1 MAEIKVSGIPVET
14 FSKPIREALGHYS
27 SITDGKVQFDADAA
41 AELIQSP
48 DSESASSRPTDVDY
62 RGKAVGRLTV
72 IALAPQDGTGT
83 PLEDPQARPF
93 LMAGKPNPK
102 WKPVPQTCHT
112 AAHLTIATY
121 MLPREGK
128 ENSAAMYQGS
138 IQQRLLNGGRLRF
151 HTLGQKLEAGKTP
164 ATQEPLVSLYTGYDE
179 HDTRFGSQTALVNRK
194 ELVQVFGTL
203 STQKPSQIFEVLA
216 ATR

>member
-14 FSKPIREALGHYS
+14 ISKPIREALGHYS
-27 SITDGKVQFDADAA
+27 SMTNGTVQFDADAA

-62 RGKAVGRLTV
+62 RGEAIGRLTV

-83 PLEDPQARPF
+83 PLENPQAEPF
-93 LMAGKPNPK
+93 LIAGKPSPK
-102 WKPVPQTCHT
+102 WKPTLQTCHT

-121 MLPREGK
+121 ALPREGK
-128 ENSAAMYQGS
+128 EDSAALYQGS
-138 IQQRLLNGGRLRF
+138 IQQRLLNDGRLRF
-151 HTLGQKLEAGKTP
+151 HTLGQKLGADKRP
-164 ATQEPLVSLYTGYDE
+164 ATQEPLVSLYTGYTE
-179 HDTRFGSQTALVNRK
+179 HDARFGDQTALTNRL
-194 ELVQVFGTL
+194 ELIQVFGIL
-203 STQKPSQIFEVLA
+203 STQEPSQMFEALA